1 MAGRFKITPP
11 GLTPRRSPNLQP
23 RITSPSLDLYGPLA
37 AVCGKKEMCGTADR
51 GGTLYLLTGT
61 SNVGLRIAPNGRP
74 VQDNAPWPDPAALP
88 KPPAKNN
95 VTIPRSIWTAGCC
108 VWQEGNVPLVAKT
121 YHAESFAV
129 MTNNRENVAQLHQT
143 EMSLQKLETLL
154 TPQGAPTV
162 NLFPGDAK
170 CRLNNGHCHSLKDCF
185 VDSNMFKCSIVKPK
199 YSNSVCYVERQSLIK

>member
-74 VQDNAPWPDPAALP
+74 VQDNAPWPDPVALP

-108 VWQEGNVPLVAKT
+108 VWQANM
-121 YHAESFAV
+121 AESFAV
-129 MTNNRENVAQLHQT
+129 MTNNRENVAHSVQLRPGAQNENNPQQRDWERGVWDLVFH
-143 EMSLQKLETLL
+143 SYYGNL
-154 TPQGAPTV
+154 TRD
-162 NLFPGDAK
+162 N
-170 CRLNNGHCHSLKDCF
+170 
-185 VDSNMFKCSIVKPK
+185 
-199 YSNSVCYVERQSLIK
+199 VCG